1 MSTANLVPETR
12 ELSGDDALETLRG
25 AGRRHVLGDAF
36 RRLRVAD
43 GFSHARSLA
52 YLSVLIVVQGTIAL
66 VGLAVAL
73 NNHAFSDAVTAAIEG
88 SAPGPSGE
96 LLTAAAHQAR
106 TAGGNHAFLAL
117 FLGLAGC
124 LFAGT
129 TALGQFER
137 ALNRLYGV
145 EADRPT
151 VQKYGFAFILAVAIG
166 TCLVAAF
173 ATVAVGGAYTV
184 ALDGG
189 ALDTAW
195 SIVRW
200 PLAALLVTGG
210 MAFLF
215 RWSPRRQQPRWSWLT
230 FGATIGVALWLASTA
245 LLALFFRWSSTFGET
260 YGPLA
265 GLVALLFWALLST
278 VALLYGAAVNAQLEA
293 VRAHASAP
301 QDQEKVS
308 ESEPSAS
315 EPGSS
320 EPVLVTTGR

>member
-1 MSTANLVPETR
+1 MSTAHLVPETR
-12 ELSGDDALETLRG
+12 ELSGDDAFETLRRT
-25 AGRRHVLGDAF
+25 GRRHLLADAF
-36 RRLRVAD
+36 RRLRASD

-66 VGLAVAL
+66 VGLAVAV
-73 NNHAFSDAVTAAIEG
+73 NNERFSDAVTAAIEG

-96 LLTAAAHQAR
+96 LLTAAAHQAQA
-106 TAGGNHAFLAL
+106 AGGNHNLLAL

-129 TALGQFER
+129 TALGQSER

-151 VQKYGFAFILAVAIG
+151 VQKYGFAFVLALGIG
-166 TCLVAAF
+166 AFLVAAF

-184 ALDGG
+184 HLDGG
-189 ALDTAW
+189 LLDTGW

-200 PLAALLVTGG
+200 PLAALLVTGA
-210 MAFLF
+210 MALVF

-230 FGATIGVALWLASTA
+230 FGAGIGVMLWLAATG
-245 LLALFFRWSSTFGET
+245 LLALFFQWSSTFGET

-265 GLVALLFWALLST
+265 GLVALLIWALLST
-278 VALLYGAAVNAQLEA
+278 IALLYGAAVNAQLEA

-301 QDQEKVS
+301 QDQEKVA
-308 ESEPSAS
+308 ESEPSAT
-315 EPGSS
+315 EPPAS
-320 EPVLVTTGR
+320 EPVLVTSGR